1 MGGVGGVAVGV
12 KDLSMLSQQH
22 LKLRSTFVMRL
33 YVAPER
39 GMLAN
44 SGLIC
49 AAEPLYDDDEDDG
62 VCVCRSA
69 CVGGVTAGLS
79 SECDAECYE

>member
-33 YVAPER
+33 YVAPKR
-39 GMLAN
+39 GMLAK

-49 AAEPLYDDDEDDG
+49 AAYYMMTMKTM
-62 VCVCRSA
+62 V
-69 CVGGVTAGLS
+69 CVGGVLQQAS
-79 SECDAECYE
+79 AVSAMQSVMNN